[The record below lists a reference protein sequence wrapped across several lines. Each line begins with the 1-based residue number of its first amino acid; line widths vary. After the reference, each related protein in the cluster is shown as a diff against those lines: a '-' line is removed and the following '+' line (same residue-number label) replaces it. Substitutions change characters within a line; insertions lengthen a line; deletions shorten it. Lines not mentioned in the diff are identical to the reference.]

1 MAHWLSIQVT
11 HTERRGGKQWAK
23 QCAPFKVYFSPWQL
37 IWAAGSTLDRVCLG
51 RSSTSWKP
59 KAGGKNKQGISKTHE
74 ASRWL
79 RAGSQ
84 RWKGLRGSGVHHMP
98 VPGPV
103 PDWRWTC
110 GNHTP
115 CLTPRSGL
123 HEVLTPE
130 LRSSLLCTPRLR
142 APEVLPLGCC
152 QPIKQQRGPL
162 LTSAPLPRR
171 SAGNP
176 ECIWLSTGC
185 WSHGHL
191 FGVQGMWGRTP
202 TRTP

>member
-1 MAHWLSIQVT
+1 MAHWLSIQLT
-11 HTERRGGKQWAK
+11 LTELRGGKPWAK
-23 QCAPFKVYFSPWQL
+23 QCAPFKVYFSPWKL
-37 IWAAGSTLDRVCLG
+37 IWAAGSTLYRVCLG

-59 KAGGKNKQGISKTHE
+59 KASGKNKQGISRTRA

-79 RAGSQ
+79 GAGSQ

-98 VPGPV
+98 VPVPV

-110 GNHTP
+110 GNRTP
-115 CLTPRSGL
+115 CPTPRSGFQL
-123 HEVLTPE
+123 EGPE

-142 APEVLPLGCC
+142 APEARPEGCC

-162 LTSAPLPRR
+162 LTSAPLPRG

-176 ECIWLSTGC
+176 ECIWSSTGC
-185 WSHGHL
+185 RSHGYL
-191 FGVQGMWGRTP
+191 FRVQGMWGRAP
-202 TRTP
+202 IRTP